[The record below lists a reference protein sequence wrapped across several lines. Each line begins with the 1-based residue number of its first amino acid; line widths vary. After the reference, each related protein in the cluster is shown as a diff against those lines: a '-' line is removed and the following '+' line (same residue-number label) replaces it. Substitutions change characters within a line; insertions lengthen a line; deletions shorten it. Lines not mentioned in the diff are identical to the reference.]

1 MRILLGLVLT
11 FSMIFLQPDGNR
23 RWDKF
28 LDDYEAF
35 GKECIAARGKTLSRK
50 EAARLRAKSIELKEA
65 LRQMP
70 PDVSEAQ
77 KARLAELM
85 AMYGPAQEPMEAEPV
100 RKKSATKRAVAAI
113 KEVES
118 DSEDDQ
124 VAKADSLSP
133 AQKALRD
140 SSLKTERPQY
150 PLQGSL
156 VCIQTAD
163 GMPAPI
169 NLLRDSE
176 NGSQVRASRAVSF
189 SAGPVLGLMP
199 EFVYGAEFFAQ
210 YSALGAYLSVFGNW
224 KSASFDAVCNESDAR
239 NLYYIWPIE
248 EERQSYFQVSAG
260 VLYNLGGG
268 RPGWLGRLSVF
279 AGAGYGRRRILWEGA
294 DGHCYKVGDL
304 SSEGLVLDAGLML
317 RLTSRLSLNCVASS
331 IKFETLG
338 ARIGLDF
345 EF

>member
-11 FSMIFLQPDGNR
+11 FSMIFQQPDGNR

-65 LRQMP
+65 LKQMP
-70 PDVSEAQ
+70 PDVSDAQ

-85 AMYGPAQEPMEAEPV
+85 AMYGTAQEPVASEPE
-100 RKKSATKRAVAAI
+100 RKKPETKRAVTAI

-133 AQKALRD
+133 AQRALRD

-150 PLQGSL
+150 PLQGRLIDVQS
-156 VCIQTAD
+156 AD
-163 GMPAPI
+163 GTPI
-169 NLLRDSE
+169 SLDNMRDIE
-176 NGSQVRASRAVSF
+176 KGKLVRISPRVSF
-189 SAGPVLGLMP
+189 SAGPVLGMMP
-199 EFVYGAEFFAQ
+199 EFVFGAELFAQ
-210 YSALGAYLSVFGNW
+210 YSAYGAYVSVFGNGRNP
-224 KSASFDAVCNESDAR
+224 SFDGVCNESNAQD
-239 NLYYIWPIE
+239 LYYIWPIN
-248 EERQSYFQVSAG
+248 EERKSYFQVSAG
-260 VLYNLGGG
+260 LFYNFKSA
-268 RPGWLGRLSVF
+268 WRLSVL
-279 AGAGYGRRRILWEGA
+279 AGAGYGRRRVVWEGA
-294 DGHCYKVGDL
+294 DGNTYKVKDL
-304 SSEGLVLDAGLML
+304 SSEGLVMDVGLML
-317 RLTSRLSLNCVASS
+317 RLSSKLSVNCVASS

-338 ARIGLDF
+338 SRIGLDF
-345 EF
+345 VF